1 MKRYCIGDV
10 IVDIDVECERL
21 ERLGKPYEVDV
32 DGPPNMRVIIT
43 KEMLDDMH
51 KEYNYLTRDEV
62 AYLASGALFNRRI
75 TAFNGL
81 MLHSSAIAMDGRAY
95 LFSAHSGTGKSTH
108 TGLWKQVFGDRVTY
122 INDDKPIIRKID
134 GKFYAYGTPWSGKT
148 DLNTNIKVP
157 LAAIVFIERGDT
169 NSITPIDPAK
179 EAVAVP
185 MLEQTPR
192 PRTPQLLAAML
203 NTADDLLLNTPLFK
217 LRCNISEDAVYTSY
231 NTLKNC

>member
-1 MKRYCIGDV
+1 MKRYCIGDI

-21 ERLGKPYEVDV
+21 ERLGKPYEVNTE
-32 DGPPNMRVIIT
+32 GAPNMRVIIPND
-43 KEMLDDMH
+43 MLDEMH

-62 AYLASGALFNRRI
+62 AYLASGAIFNRRL

-81 MLHSSAIAMDGRAY
+81 MLHSSAIEMDGRAY
-95 LFSAHSGTGKSTH
+95 LFSANSGTGKSTH
-108 TGLWKQVFGDRVTY
+108 TGLWKKTFGDKVTY

-134 GKFYAYGTPWSGKT
+134 GKFYVYGTPWSGKT

-157 LAAIVFIERGDT
+157 LAAIVFIERGVT
-169 NSITPIDPAK
+169 NSIEPIDPAK

-192 PRTPQLLAAML
+192 PRTPKLLEAML
-203 NTADDLLLNTPLFK
+203 NTADDLLTSTPLFR
-217 LRCNISEDAVYTSY
+217 LRCNISEEAVYTSY

>member
-1 MKRYCIGDV
+1 MKRYCIGDI

-21 ERLGKPYEVDV
+21 ERLGKPYETNVE
-32 DGPPNMRVIIT
+32 GAPNMRVIISNQ
-43 KEMLDDMH
+43 MLDDMH

-62 AYLASGALFNRRI
+62 AYLASGALFNRRL

-81 MLHSSAIAMDGRAY
+81 MLHSSAIEMDGRAY
-95 LFSAHSGTGKSTH
+95 LFSANSGTGKSTH
-108 TGLWKQVFGDRVTY
+108 TGLWKQVFGDKVTY

-134 GKFYAYGTPWSGKT
+134 GKFYVYGTPWSGKT

-157 LAAIVFIERGDT
+157 LAAIVFIERGET

-203 NTADDLLLNTPLFK
+203 STADDLLLNTPLFK

>member
-217 LRCNISEDAVYTSY
+217 LHCNISEDAVYTSY

>member
-1 MKRYCIGDV
+1 MKRYCIGDI

-21 ERLGKPYEVDV
+21 ERLGKPYETNTE
-32 DGPPNMRVIIT
+32 GAPNMRIIISN
-43 KEMLDDMH
+43 EMLDDMH

-62 AYLASGALFNRRI
+62 AYLASGALFNRRL

-81 MLHSSAIAMDGRAY
+81 MLHSSAIEMDGRAY

-108 TGLWKQVFGDRVTY
+108 TGLWKQVFGDKVTF

-134 GKFYAYGTPWSGKT
+134 GKFYVYGTPWSGKT

-157 LAAIVFIERGDT
+157 LSAIVFIERGET

-192 PRTPQLLAAML
+192 PRTPVLLAAML